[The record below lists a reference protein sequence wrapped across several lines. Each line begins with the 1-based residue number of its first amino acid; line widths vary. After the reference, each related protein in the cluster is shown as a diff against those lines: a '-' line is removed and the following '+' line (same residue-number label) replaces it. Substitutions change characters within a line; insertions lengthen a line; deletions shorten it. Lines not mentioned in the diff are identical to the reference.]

1 MNGLSPA
8 HDEPLIR
15 WRSAMLAVLALA
27 LILVPA
33 LLVALGGSGV
43 VAPSFTTTAP
53 TGTVVPPT
61 MLPQVEPVV
70 LRPVEVAEA
79 VRINAAIPFSTAPNP
94 PAAPFTFA
102 GGDADRERAVA
113 CLAAAVLYE
122 AGNDLEAQQSVAQVV
137 LNRVRHPAF
146 PNTICGVVFQGSER
160 STGCQFTFTCDGALQ
175 RRYSNGLWAQA
186 RAVATMAING
196 FVYAPVGH
204 ATHYHTNWVVPYWSS
219 SLDKIVEVKT
229 HLFFRWNGWWGTPR
243 AFTDR
248 ATGIEPI
255 YRELATY
262 SPLHAPVSADLALRG
277 DEALAGGVVAAM
289 PESSLPRA
297 VEAERNSFVTA
308 IDPAVPADELPLLAA
323 RACGSRAYCKFLGW
337 TDAAMVPTGSTGGL
351 PFDSP
356 ALRTMSF
363 SYLRDRSRGYEKSL
377 WNCDQYKRDYKL
389 ECMVRRLPGY
399 SVGGPAMAT
408 NRLPVAPTTV
418 PRPTPTPTST
428 PVRKDEDIR

>member
-1 MNGLSPA
+1 MNGRSPA
-8 HDEPLIR
+8 HDDPLIR
-15 WRSAMLAVLALA
+15 RRPAMLALLALA

-33 LLVALGGSGV
+33 LLVALTRHGS
-43 VAPSFTTTAP
+43 VASPSTAAAAN
-53 TGTVVPPT
+53 GNVVPPT
-61 MLPQVEPVV
+61 VLPQVEPVV
-70 LRPVEVAEA
+70 LRPVEVADA

-94 PAAPFTFA
+94 AAAPFAFA
-102 GGDADRERAVA
+102 GSDADRERAIA

-122 AGNDLEAQQSVAQVV
+122 AGEDLEAQQSVAQVV

-146 PNTICGVVFQGSER
+146 PDTVCGVVFQGSER

-175 RRYSNGLWAQA
+175 RRYSDGLWAQA
-186 RAVATMAING
+186 REVAAMAING

-229 HLFFRWNGWWGTPR
+229 HLFFRWTGWWGTPR

-255 YRELATY
+255 YRELASY
-262 SPLHAPVSADLALRG
+262 SPLHAPISADLSLPG

-289 PESSLPRA
+289 AESSLPRA
-297 VEAERNSFVTA
+297 VEAERNSFITA
-308 IDPAVPADELPLLAA
+308 IDPSVPADELPLLAA

-337 TDAAMVPTGSTGGL
+337 TDAAKVPAGGTGSL
-351 PFDSP
+351 PLDSP

-363 SYLRDRSRGYEKSL
+363 SYLRDRGRRFEKAL
-377 WNCDQYKRDYKL
+377 WNCDEFPRSAPQ
-389 ECMVRRLPGY
+389 ECMQRRVVRAGARPAPAPPAD
-399 SVGGPAMAT
+399 GPAS
-408 NRLPVAPTTV
+408 PQPQPGIAP
-418 PRPTPTPTST
+418 
-428 PVRKDEDIR
+428 DG